1 MCASS
6 RSPAEPSDPAGVT
19 APPSSCYAHAREVP
33 HLRPRKLRRHARVR
47 NLRPQALHRRRSA
60 GGRGADRRTRADDSR
75 SGRERDRSRP
85 GHRGARADAARAQGS
100 ERRRRGGP
108 GRGADADRKRSQRRF
123 ALERRSGDAFMRAA
137 LECFA
142 WAVLAGVCGKLF
154 WDSLKPPLFFWPLLL
169 LDLTLLWDAAR
180 SYRQGRADL
189 TRELKLEAR
198 VRELR
203 RELGVDGMVGA

>member
-1 MCASS
+1 MQ
-6 RSPAEPSDPAGVT
+6 DPA
-19 APPSSCYAHAREVP
+19 ALQKELEV
-33 HLRPRKLRRHARVR
+33 LA
-47 NLRPQALHRRRSA
+47 A
-60 GGRGADRRTRADDSR
+60 
-75 SGRERDRSRP
+75 
-85 GHRGARADAARAQGS
+85 AAR
-100 ERRRRGGP
+100 
-108 GRGADADRKRSQRRF
+108 
-123 ALERRSGDAFMRAA
+123 ERRSVDAFMRAA